1 MDPTDRLQTVIDE
14 ERVDAE
20 LHRFEAPVHS
30 VEAAARAADADPSQF
45 VKSLC
50 LVAGGDLVVCV
61 VRGPDRADLD
71 RVASVL
77 GADGVRMAEPDEVEA
92 ATGYPVGGVP
102 PFGFEA
108 PFLVDE
114 AVLEMDRIWAGGGS
128 DRALVRTTPDAIV
141 EATGA
146 TVARLR
152 A

>member
-1 MDPTDRLQTVIDE
+1 MDPVDRLERFVDE
-14 ERVDAE
+14 QSIDAE
-20 LHRFEAPVHS
+20 IHRFDDPVHS

-50 LVAGGDLVVCV
+50 LIAGGDLVVAV

-71 RVASVL
+71 RVAKRLEVEE
-77 GADGVRMAEPDEVEA
+77 VRMAGPDEVLEG
-92 ATGYPVGGVP
+92 TGYPVGGVP

-114 AVLEMDRIWAGGGS
+114 AVLEMDLIWAGGGS
-128 DRALVRTTPDAIV
+128 DRALVRTTPEAIV

>member
-1 MDPTDRLQTVIDE
+1 MDRVDRLQRFIDDRKIE
-14 ERVDAE
+14 AD
-20 LHRFEAPVHS
+20 LHRFEDPVHS
-30 VEAAARAADADPSQF
+30 VEAAARAADAEAEQF
-45 VKSLC
+45 IKSLC
-50 LVAGGDLVVCV
+50 LVADGVLAVAV

-71 RVASVL
+71 RIAGVL
-77 GADGVRMAEPDEVEA
+77 GVDEVRMADPDEVLEG
-92 ATGYPVGGVP
+92 TGYPVGGVP

-114 AVLEMDRIWAGGGS
+114 AVLGMDRVWAGGGS

>member
-1 MDPTDRLQTVIDE
+1 MDPADRLQRFIDE
-14 ERVDAE
+14 RRIDAD
-20 LHRFEAPVHS
+20 LHRYEDPVHS

-50 LVAGGDLVVCV
+50 LIAGDEVVVAV
-61 VRGPDRADLD
+61 VRGPDRADLERIAD
-71 RVASVL
+71 LL
-77 GADGVRMAEPDEVEA
+77 GADGVRMAEPDEVQE

-102 PFGFEA
+102 PFGFDA

-114 AVLEMDRIWAGGGS
+114 AVVEMDRTWAGGGS
-128 DRALVRTTPDAIV
+128 DRALVQTTPDAIV